1 MQLTKRQL
9 RLLMRLIVLRTLRV
23 VTAMATRLV
32 VITTLRVVLLRI
44 KTQNKVNKALLM
56 AVQTVSQ
63 IRNIRVTK
71 TQMVTRSLNK
81 VKALLLVVQMAVHQM
96 VASMVT
102 KWPVKMVATQSEQML
117 LV

>member
-23 VTAMATRLV
+23 VTAMATQLV

-63 IRNIRVTK
+63 IRNKGTTVLRVTK

-96 VASMVT
+96 VA
-102 KWPVKMVATQSEQML
+102 TQTDQTL
-117 LV
+117 LA